1 MEVLNVGPF
10 ELLLIVILAL
20 LLLGPKGMVG
30 FMQQAGSWIRKIVR
44 SPIWKDILSTSK
56 EIRELPQKIVREA
69 DLEAE
74 FKEFQAWRAQANN
87 LQANLNHEMQSI
99 GKEIS
104 IQPEELS
111 VKIAGDEPVITE
123 KKSQL
128 P

>member
-1 MEVLNVGPF
+1 MEVLNIGPF
-10 ELLLIVILAL
+10 ELILIVIIAL
-20 LLLGPKGMVG
+20 VLLGPKGMVG

-44 SPIWKDILSTSK
+44 SPIWKEILSTSK
-56 EIRELPQKIVREA
+56 EIRELPQKLVREA

-74 FKEFQAWRAQANN
+74 FKEFQAWRAQTKN
-87 LQANLNHEMQSI
+87 LQTNLNTEMQSI

-104 IQPEELS
+104 IQPDDVS
-111 VKIAGDEPVITE
+111 IRIVGDELGIAE